1 MSPVVTLG
9 NKFSLPFFFQE
20 VDGDQSEA
28 FVCRYCDSKGKV
40 LTILV
45 LQTTPKGT
53 ARFSDVND
61 TLTGPLVMS
70 LASLTQS
77 ATPQARPPWLLS
89 SF

>member
-1 MSPVVTLG
+1 MEI
-9 NKFSLPFFFQE
+9 SLKHY
-20 VDGDQSEA
+20 
-28 FVCRYCDSKGKV
+28 FVCMYCDSKGKV
-40 LTILV
+40 LIILV

-53 ARFSDVND
+53 ARLSDVNN

-77 ATPQARPPWLLS
+77 ATRQARPPWLLS